1 MRTSGYRRR
10 SQECK
15 DYRNHT
21 RNTSVGEPRDVE
33 LSFKTQSLGF
43 KVWVFCVRVSACREP
58 MVLMQVFGRLDFEES
73 EDTLADMLDRYS
85 APLLVAYRYPS
96 ASCGP
101 KAQGVEG
108 VHIVHRCA
116 GPYIAGTCPEG

>member
-1 MRTSGYRRR
+1 MGVL
-10 SQECK
+10 CK
-15 DYRNHT
+15 D
-21 RNTSVGEPRDVE
+21 SV
-33 LSFKTQSLGF
+33 
-43 KVWVFCVRVSACREP
+43 CREP
-58 MVLMQVFGRLDFEES
+58 MVLMQVLGQLDFEDS

-101 KAQGVEG
+101 KALGVEE

-116 GPYIAGTCPEG
+116 RLYIAGTCLEGQ